1 MLDTRNIYPLTEFQR
16 NAKDFI
22 TQLQDSHK
30 PIILT
35 VNGKAAVII
44 QDAAAYQELLDQ
56 LELERSAVAIRQS
69 MQESKE
75 GKSIDAVEGLKQ
87 LKAKH
92 GIPN

>member
-56 LELERSAVAIRQS
+56 LELERSAVAIQHS
-69 MQESKE
+69 MQEAKE
-75 GKSIDAVEGLKQ
+75 GRSIDAFEGLKQ

-92 GIPN
+92 GIPD